1 MVDIAFC
8 YIYVKLAQKY
18 ILTLYIKKEFC
29 QMSANFEYYKI
40 FYYVAK
46 YQNLTQAAD
55 ALMSSQPAIT
65 RSIKNLE
72 NELGCRLFVRSSHGV
87 SLTKEG
93 ELLYKHVTPACELLF
108 KGEEDLNTVLGL
120 KEGQLYIGATETA
133 LHCYLLDKLEKFH
146 HLYPGVHI
154 KISNQTTPTTFHDF
168 KSGKI
173 DLALVTTPCN
183 YTEPFRLTP
192 VKTFNDVLVGNRDY
206 AHMARQTWHLAELS
220 KYPLVSLSRDTMSYQ
235 FIQKL
240 YAAYQVPLRLDI
252 ELASAHLILP
262 LIRHGLGIG
271 FIPEEMAQ
279 PALDSGELVKIN
291 LYERIPPRQICYV
304 RDASRSMNAATRKL
318 LELMPGE
325 PELKF

>member
-1 MVDIAFC
+1 
-8 YIYVKLAQKY
+8 
-18 ILTLYIKKEFC
+18 
-29 QMSANFEYYKI
+29 MSANFEYYKI

-46 YQNLTQAAD
+46 CKNLTQAAD

-183 YTEPFRLTP
+183 YSEPYHLTP
-192 VKTFNDVLVGNRDY
+192 VKTFNDVLVGNREY
-206 AHMARQTWHLAELS
+206 ASMARQTWHLADLA

-235 FIQKL
+235 FIQKF
-240 YAAYQVPLRLDI
+240 YAANQVPLKLDI
-252 ELASAHLILP
+252 ELASAHLIMPVIL
-262 LIRHGLGIG
+262 HGLGIG
-271 FIPEEMAQ
+271 FIPEEMARH
-279 PALDSGELVKIN
+279 ALDDGDLVQIH
-291 LYERIPPRQICYV
+291 LYETIPPRQICYI

-318 LELMPGE
+318 IELMPPE
-325 PELKF
+325 PEL